1 MAIYDD
7 LKTFASQ
14 YPNRNQ
20 NFMLKIKLNSTT
32 GLYEIVFEPYNY
44 MPYTNA
50 PTWTTTP
57 NPHTAGCPPGQVMG
71 PDGVCRVSTDFTGQP
86 TTPDPETPE
95 LGPALPSP
103 ETPDN
108 TTNVFAGSGAG
119 GGGVQP
125 SYYEE
130 QEALYKSVSEGT
142 AGRKDKYK
150 TLPGGMNNWTE
161 SQLFQFGLDNNY
173 FTGGERLGMDI
184 ADFEK
189 QIPNPGEHRYAD
201 YNSKLEDYFNKTMI
215 GQVLHKITDPF
226 AKKQFNNWLNLMTD
240 ENRPGGPVIKK
251 QEDGSWKII
260 KGPGDNPN
268 ALYAGGYLKPL
279 DEFKQAETDY
289 AKDYF
294 TPAGVD
300 ETITSENVSGTVDDL
315 TYDWAMRFKLGN
327 EYLPELRNDQQIDML
342 NNNIEKWQTKLAEM
356 HATGEGTG
364 WWEIFDKPEMDNLA
378 QNIKTA
384 EERIVFLSPK
394 TTGFESYTPGNF
406 DLQKN
411 YQWGT
416 INYKDGRQ
424 IPIEEL
430 SKMTGKEQTDFW
442 KAQAGIS
449 LTQQDKFQLTGS
461 PHTEQPRIVSTEM
474 IAPGAK
480 TKVNL
485 STPTTTS
492 SMNSSQVNSIFGTQ
506 SAEVTRLVGGIFDK
520 EQHTDRVISSND
532 NSPGNRNQDGSTK
545 DWGYDADGR
554 FVNIRTGKTAAH
566 GSYDD
571 AIKAIKNGT
580 ASSTLLDRF
589 AWGGTANK
597 KNTSGY
603 LSKEAYMADQK
614 NKVVYRNN
622 EGEQTVVNATEYN
635 QGNPGISKDD
645 NSKGSRK
652 SKIICDYFY
661 RKGLLSEKIWK
672 ADEAYGEHLMKT
684 EPLTM
689 NGYHTWARHYVR
701 EMEKESILGK
711 VYFAWAKLWVPHW
724 AKYLAG
730 EKTIRGKILH
740 SIGKPICNVL
750 GKFNRRLKWQQA

>member
-20 NFMLKIKLNSTT
+20 NFMQKIKLNSTT

-492 SMNSSQVNSIFGTQ
+492 SMNSSQVNSIFGTD
-506 SAEVTRLVGGIFDK
+506 SVEVPVGK
-520 EQHTDRVISSND
+520 NTDRVATYEGSSD
-532 NSPGNRNQDGSTK
+532 GN
-545 DWGYDADGR
+545 WGYNADGR
-554 FVNIRTGKTAAH
+554 YVNTSTGQTARY
-566 GSYDD
+566 GSYDA
-571 AIKAIKNGT
+571 AIEAIKNGT

-589 AWGGTANK
+589 AWGGAAGDK
-597 KNTSGY
+597 KSNTTGY
-603 LSKEAYMADQK
+603 ASKEEYLADQK

-635 QGNPGISKDD
+635 DNKNDD
-645 NSKGSRK
+645 NSKGAK
-652 SKIICDYFY
+652 KIICDYFY
-661 RKGLLSEKIWK
+661 RKGLLSEKLWK
-672 ADEAYGEHLMKT
+672 ADEAYGEKLLRT
-684 EPLTM
+684 EPDIIK
-689 NGYHTWARHYVR
+689 GYHLWAKHYVR
-701 EMEKESILGK
+701 EMKKESLLGK

-740 SIGKPICNVL
+740 SIGKPICNIL
-750 GKFNRRLKWQQA
+750 GKLNRSIKWQRA

>member
-20 NFMLKIKLNSTT
+20 NFMQKIKLNSTT

-268 ALYAGGYLKPL
+268 AL
-279 DEFKQAETDY
+279 
-289 AKDYF
+289 
-294 TPAGVD
+294 
-300 ETITSENVSGTVDDL
+300 
-315 TYDWAMRFKLGN
+315 
-327 EYLPELRNDQQIDML
+327 
-342 NNNIEKWQTKLAEM
+342 
-356 HATGEGTG
+356 
-364 WWEIFDKPEMDNLA
+364 
-378 QNIKTA
+378 
-384 EERIVFLSPK
+384 
-394 TTGFESYTPGNF
+394 
-406 DLQKN
+406 
-411 YQWGT
+411 
-416 INYKDGRQ
+416 
-424 IPIEEL
+424 
-430 SKMTGKEQTDFW
+430 
-442 KAQAGIS
+442 
-449 LTQQDKFQLTGS
+449 
-461 PHTEQPRIVSTEM
+461 
-474 IAPGAK
+474 
-480 TKVNL
+480 
-485 STPTTTS
+485 
-492 SMNSSQVNSIFGTQ
+492 
-506 SAEVTRLVGGIFDK
+506 
-520 EQHTDRVISSND
+520 
-532 NSPGNRNQDGSTK
+532 
-545 DWGYDADGR
+545 
-554 FVNIRTGKTAAH
+554 
-566 GSYDD
+566 
-571 AIKAIKNGT
+571 
-580 ASSTLLDRF
+580 
-589 AWGGTANK
+589 
-597 KNTSGY
+597 
-603 LSKEAYMADQK
+603 
-614 NKVVYRNN
+614 
-622 EGEQTVVNATEYN
+622 
-635 QGNPGISKDD
+635 
-645 NSKGSRK
+645 
-652 SKIICDYFY
+652 
-661 RKGLLSEKIWK
+661 
-672 ADEAYGEHLMKT
+672 
-684 EPLTM
+684 
-689 NGYHTWARHYVR
+689 
-701 EMEKESILGK
+701 
-711 VYFAWAKLWVPHW
+711 
-724 AKYLAG
+724 
-730 EKTIRGKILH
+730 
-740 SIGKPICNVL
+740 
-750 GKFNRRLKWQQA
+750 